1 MTKQFE
7 GQMTLEELFGVS
19 MSAPSPSKPAKP
31 PKEDT
36 GTATKTRRRRTRKT
50 AEKTTKDSPVTP
62 RQRKSSVA
70 IHAAT
75 PDPDR
80 INEETAKLLD
90 IIIEA
95 AKKKT
100 LYPGDKTRIETAV
113 LKDSGSM
120 STYILVVNAM
130 SDIAGETWT
139 ECHDGSAVKFTKG
152 YVTIRDVNGKT
163 GHVAWAPVYEAL
175 CDVIKEKKW
184 LTPKERKR
192 DREEGE
198 GAKGRKRG
206 W

>member
-19 MSAPSPSKPAKP
+19 MSALSPSKPAKP

-50 AEKTTKDSPVTP
+50 AEKTTTDSPVAP
-62 RQRKSSVA
+62 RQRKSSVT
-70 IHAAT
+70 IHAA
-75 PDPDR
+75 
-80 INEETAKLLD
+80 
-90 IIIEA
+90 
-95 AKKKT
+95 
-100 LYPGDKTRIETAV
+100 TAV

-152 YVTIRDVNGKT
+152 YVTVRGGNRKT

-175 CDVIKEKKW
+175 CAVIKEKKW

-198 GAKGRKRG
+198 GTKGRKRG

>member
-1 MTKQFE
+1 MERAHAALRKKVQTMTKQFE

-50 AEKTTKDSPVTP
+50 AEKTTKDSPVAP
-62 RQRKSSVA
+62 RQRKASVA
-70 IHAAT
+70 LHAAT

-80 INEETAKLLD
+80 INEETAKQID

-120 STYILVVNAM
+120 STYVLVA
-130 SDIAGETWT
+130 IARL
-139 ECHDGSAVKFTKG
+139 DA
-152 YVTIRDVNGKT
+152 
-163 GHVAWAPVYEAL
+163 
-175 CDVIKEKKW
+175 
-184 LTPKERKR
+184 
-192 DREEGE
+192 
-198 GAKGRKRG
+198 
-206 W
+206 